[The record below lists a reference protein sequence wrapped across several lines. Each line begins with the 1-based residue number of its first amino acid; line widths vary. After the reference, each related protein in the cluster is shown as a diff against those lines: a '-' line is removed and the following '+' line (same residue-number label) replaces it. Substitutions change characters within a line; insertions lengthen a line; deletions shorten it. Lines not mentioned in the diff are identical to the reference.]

1 VVQNDAIQNDAI
13 QNDSQRSAVVGAPPP
28 SGSVVTLLPPP
39 SPSAIAVPRPRG
51 DANWLVHESIRRNI
65 RLRITERD
73 LFVNDV
79 HVPAASITNVA
90 FWSPRS
96 SQHEFIFVSPA
107 TRLSFCVRD
116 DHGDTT
122 PSTSDFIAV
131 VRYLDDAV
139 LPRLVQ
145 QRLQTIDSGSRVAI
159 DRLTIGLQGLRWKAR
174 AGANELAWTN
184 FDHVAIHRECVEIV
198 ARKGRRLRTFTEIP
212 LDTLDAV
219 LVPLLVPAA
228 AKAFGFA

>member
-1 VVQNDAIQNDAI
+1 MV

-28 SGSVVTLLPPP
+28 HGSPRTVLPPP
-39 SPSAIAVPRPRG
+39 SPGAFAVPRPQG

-65 RLRITERD
+65 RLRVTERD

-96 SQHEFIFVSPA
+96 SQHEFIIVSPA

-122 PSTSDFIAV
+122 PSTDDFIAV
-131 VRYLDDAV
+131 VRYLDGAV

-145 QRLQTIDSGSRVAI
+145 NRLQAIDAGSRVSI
-159 DRLTIGLQGLRWKAR
+159 DRLSVGLQGLRWKAR
-174 AGANELAWTN
+174 VNATELAWSN
-184 FDHVAIHRECVEIV
+184 FDHVAIHRECIEIV
-198 ARKGRRLRTFTEIP
+198 ARRGRRLRTFAEVP
-212 LDTLDAV
+212 LDTVDAV

-228 AKAFGFA
+228 ATAFGD